1 MVGSWQVTSSETIQ
15 RYEREGWRV
24 LLTAPDG
31 DQYDIFLTPQ
41 FLDAQEIFEPHDGD
55 SVRAYFVKSLAEDPI
70 TFRRRHGLGSRGLSG
85 ELQRLRGEDE
95 GVIELVWSPE
105 GLSREGRDRRGYP
118 RHPYQALVAIRGLS
132 PGAGV
137 TTDISRSGVRVFVA
151 GWVSEDAEG
160 HACGVRFM
168 GPGDQGATRLCR
180 RCRAARARRRG
191 QL

>member
-118 RHPYQALVAIRGLS
+118 
-132 PGAGV
+132 
-137 TTDISRSGVRVFVA
+137 
-151 GWVSEDAEG
+151 
-160 HACGVRFM
+160 
-168 GPGDQGATRLCR
+168 
-180 RCRAARARRRG
+180 
-191 QL
+191 